1 MRKISIVF
9 LTLISMSGFK
19 VQAYEPAGDRI
30 MTKWGEDIDP
40 SSVWEEYPRPI
51 MERSEWQN
59 LNGLWE
65 YAITGKDATA
75 PKDWQGEILVPFCA
89 ESSLSGVGRHTGGYT
104 PFSLNITQ
112 ALNPK
117 GNNRIVVRV
126 WDPTDK
132 GYQPRGKQHS
142 RPHQIWYTPVTG
154 IWQTVWLEPVNRN
167 HISNLKISPDI
178 DNNTL
183 TVKVQ
188 SEGDNKHYITEVSVK
203 DNGRIIASGKA
214 LPRESATVKP
224 TRSVALGFII
234 GDKEGKWAYAH
245 SKQTDD
251 RTIELASILIDKP
264 SAVRYNWADYPDGN
278 LYGENNLPVLPFACD
293 IK

>member
-89 ESSLSGVGRHTGGYT
+89 ESSLSGVGR
-104 PFSLNITQ
+104 
-112 ALNPK
+112 
-117 GNNRIVVRV
+117 
-126 WDPTDK
+126 
-132 GYQPRGKQHS
+132 
-142 RPHQIWYTPVTG
+142 
-154 IWQTVWLEPVNRN
+154 NRN

-214 LPRESATVKP
+214 LPGESATVKP
-224 TRSVALGFII
+224 AGGVALGF
-234 GDKEGKWAYAH
+234 
-245 SKQTDD
+245 
-251 RTIELASILIDKP
+251 LIDKP

-278 LYGENNLPVLPFACD
+278 LYGENNLPVLPFASD

>member
-19 VQAYEPAGDRI
+19 VQAYEPAGDCI
-30 MTKWGEDIDP
+30 MTKWGEAIDP
-40 SSVWEEYPRPI
+40 SNVWEEYPRPI

-89 ESSLSGVGRHTGGYT
+89 ESSLSGVGKEVGAENALWYKRN
-104 PFSLNITQ
+104 FSV
-112 ALNPK
+112 PK
-117 GNNRIVVRV
+117 S
-126 WDPTDK
+126 W
-132 GYQPRGKQHS
+132 RG
-142 RPHQIWYTPVTG
+142 RDI
-154 IWQTVWLEPVNRN
+154 
-167 HISNLKISPDI
+167 ISPDI

-203 DNGRIIASGKA
+203 DNGRTIASGKA
-214 LPRESATVKP
+214 LPLESATVKP
-224 TRSVALGFII
+224 AGGVALGFII

-245 SKQTDD
+245 SKQIDD

-278 LYGENNLPVLPFACD
+278 LYGENNLPVLPFASD